1 MSSDHQKNS
10 SRNTEPNKDHT
21 LIIENRYFP
30 IKTKNKKLHTSQA
43 DSVNQVANGKLLV
56 VVRIR
61 GVKDIAR
68 QQSLTLNKL
77 GLREV
82 NTAVFV
88 KVTSQILNTLKT
100 VENYITW
107 GEPSKKIVSELFY
120 KKAYG
125 KVNNERVQIKSNEI
139 LEKQIGGEIL
149 CFEDIINEVINV
161 GKQFDQIK

>member
-1 MSSDHQKNS
+1 
-10 SRNTEPNKDHT
+10 
-21 LIIENRYFP
+21 
-30 IKTKNKKLHTSQA
+30 
-43 DSVNQVANGKLLV
+43 LV

-61 GVKDIAR
+61 GVKDISR

-82 NTAVFV
+82 NTAVLQ
-88 KVTSQILNTLKT
+88 KVTQQLLTTLKT

-125 KVNNERVQIKSNEI
+125 KVNNERVQIKSNELI
-139 LEKQIGGEIL
+139 EKQIGGEIL
-149 CFEDIINEVINV
+149 CFEDIINEVMNV
-161 GKQFDQIK
+161 GKQFNQIKEFIYPFKLTTPEGLLMSRLRKPVGKDGHWGYRGEEINNYIEAMI